1 MSKLIALAQ
10 FLLALSGCSL
20 GAETWSHRVAGNG
33 GESLRSDIVA
43 EDGIARFRC
52 LASASGACHY
62 TLYPAGCRNA
72 DCRTLGHKKTRNGAE
87 GRTEITGV
95 FGIETAFQ
103 RPSVGNDIFL
113 LFLEFLSH
121 GHIEHETHKVHTGDK
136 FCNAVFHLKPR
147 IHFKEVIFF
156 RPGVENKL
164 YGACRGIIDFPHE
177 AHRGITNFP
186 AQFR

>member
-72 DCRTLGHKKTRNGAE
+72 DCRTRPLTIRDCDLTLVSLAGANLAGVDLSGLRLREANLVRADLSGCDLRGAPFPPRRRRNSGTKEDDGSSRGAPS
-87 GRTEITGV
+87 RV
-95 FGIETAFQ
+95 A
-103 RPSVGNDIFL
+103 RPL
-113 LFLEFLSH
+113 R
-121 GHIEHETHKVHTGDK
+121 
-136 FCNAVFHLKPR
+136 PR
-147 IHFKEVIFF
+147 S
-156 RPGVENKL
+156 RSSGL
-164 YGACRGIIDFPHE
+164 M
-177 AHRGITNFP
+177 
-186 AQFR
+186 

>member
-20 GAETWSHRVAGNG
+20 GAETWSHRVVGNG

-72 DCRTLGHKKTRNGAE
+72 DCRTRPLRHFVVERGGERRIAGLVGFVPCVTGTR
-87 GRTEITGV
+87 
-95 FGIETAFQ
+95 
-103 RPSVGNDIFL
+103 
-113 LFLEFLSH
+113 
-121 GHIEHETHKVHTGDK
+121 
-136 FCNAVFHLKPR
+136 AV
-147 IHFKEVIFF
+147 
-156 RPGVENKL
+156 PGPD
-164 YGACRGIIDFPHE
+164 CRGH
-177 AHRGITNFP
+177 
-186 AQFR
+186 